1 MPIWSHTVW
10 LGSHTVWP
18 WSHTVRLQ
26 GHTVRLCGTDS
37 FPGILTS
44 KPHFLAS
51 RTRNS
56 ADLKPHCGALRTRNN
71 ADVKPHCGFEATQ
84 CGFKA
89 TLCGFAVWNQ
99 LLACYPRLTTIYF
112 NFKNHTAQLPEPE
125 TVPLRSGTGRLW
137 SHTVLIQSH
146 TLWLRGVDL
155 TTGMSPTRL
164 TTIYLNFKTTVCCF
178 ANPKQ
183 FHCVLHC
190 AKNTLRGAY
199 AKNVY
204 VCVYGGEGGV
214 CLNIFIHIL
223 INVLKINISWLN
235 MRSVGET
242 TVMGV
247 LFCCTSN
254 MYCLQ
259 DIVIQKYFCHFV
271 CEINVLLSILPI

>member
-1 MPIWSHTVW
+1 M
-10 LGSHTVWP
+10 
-18 WSHTVRLQ
+18 
-26 GHTVRLCGTDS
+26 RLCGTDS

-71 ADVKPHCGFEATQ
+71 ADVKLHCGFEATQ
-84 CGFKA
+84 CCFKA
-89 TLCGFAVWNQ
+89 KLCGFVVWNQ

-112 NFKNHTAQLPEPE
+112 NFK
-125 TVPLRSGTGRLW
+125 S
-137 SHTVLIQSH
+137 
-146 TLWLRGVDL
+146 TLLSFLNRNSTTSKRHWAALKPHCADPKPHFVASWCGLNYL
-155 TTGMSPTRL
+155 TTGMLPTRL

-183 FHCVLHC
+183 FHFVLHC
-190 AKNTLRGAY
+190 AKNTLGAY

-223 INVLKINISWLN
+223 INVLKINIS
-235 MRSVGET
+235 
-242 TVMGV
+242 
-247 LFCCTSN
+247 
-254 MYCLQ
+254 
-259 DIVIQKYFCHFV
+259 
-271 CEINVLLSILPI
+271 